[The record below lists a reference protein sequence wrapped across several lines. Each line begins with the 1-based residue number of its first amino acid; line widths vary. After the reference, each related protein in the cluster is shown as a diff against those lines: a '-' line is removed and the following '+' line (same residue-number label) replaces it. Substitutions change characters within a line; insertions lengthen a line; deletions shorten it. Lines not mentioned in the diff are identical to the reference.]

1 MKLNKNQRRRRL
13 QAFKAMNASGN
24 KSKAKAPSPF
34 RNAYPIAAP
43 VPIIQHHVARGAHKQ
58 TLEQIAEQGFAG
70 RLVAATTLVPAV
82 AFDPVLGRYPTD
94 ESGRVPMRPASVCIH
109 RCTHIN
115 TRHNA
120 PVAK

>member
-1 MKLNKNQRRRRL
+1 MKLNSNQRRRRL
-13 QAFKAMNASGN
+13 QAFKAMNASGG

-70 RLVAATTLVPAV
+70 RLVAATTLVAAVSTDPA
-82 AFDPVLGRYPTD
+82 LGQ
-94 ESGRVPMRPASVCIH
+94 VPMRLASVCLH

-120 PVAK
+120 VAK